1 MDKPYTLKRAQ
12 EKTEQGAE
20 KEHQTMTTTPDYVV
34 VVQCDIVMERC
45 SGYFCEK
52 AFNERNGAFGAYAGT
67 QQELRSL
74 YLTCGGCCGRAVLRK
89 LSDLIR
95 TIKKKEGIAKD
106 RIVVHLASCI
116 TKDNFHGLPCPH
128 IDYLK
133 TLIQDKLGL
142 ALREDSHISEKA
154 EKRRQEGLYR
164 D

>member
-1 MDKPYTLKRAQ
+1 MS
-12 EKTEQGAE
+12 
-20 KEHQTMTTTPDYVV
+20 TTPDYVV

-52 AFNERNGAFGAYAGT
+52 AFHERNGGFVAYSGS

-142 ALREDSHISEKA
+142 ALREDSHISELA
-154 EKRRQEGLYR
+154 EKRRQEGIYR
-164 D
+164 V

>member
-1 MDKPYTLKRAQ
+1 MDKPYTQKRAQ

-95 TIKKKEGIAKD
+95 AIKKKEGIAKD